1 MNDRGY
7 TLLPLA
13 DGVWAI
19 QMQMVRAFL
28 VAGDVSAVLVDTGA
42 GGVNL
47 KAAVCEVTALPVR
60 VVNTHA
66 HFDHISGNGAFDMQF
81 VHPMELSSLAK
92 AGFQARPVGDGAGFD
107 LGGRILQVVSLPG
120 HTPGSIGLWDAEAG
134 LLFAGDTVARGR
146 AVFLC
151 LDGASV
157 EAYLRSMD
165 RILQMEHDEHGGK
178 LSRIFCAHGDV
189 ETDLSTVRKL
199 RECAA
204 RIAAG
209 ELLKEPL
216 PQGYA
221 SFLPDTAR
229 ICRYEDVSI
238 LINE

>member
-7 TLLPLA
+7 TVLPLA

-66 HFDHISGNGAFDMQF
+66 HFDHISGN
-81 VHPMELSSLAK
+81 K

-134 LLFAGDTVARGR
+134 LLFAGDTVARSR
-146 AVFLC
+146 PVFLC

-209 ELLKEPL
+209 ELPKEPL
-216 PQGYA
+216 PDGYA
-221 SFLPDTAR
+221 SFLPDIAR